1 MKSRILSCFLIFAL
15 CFSMLSACGSDTASS
30 DHSPSSSLQTEIS
43 DSQDSTS
50 GETEERDGFE
60 TLDIASCKEDTVPSQ
75 SDAPSASQGQQTESS
90 APTEITTASS
100 FSLSDVP
107 AYSGKAYT
115 SVNGNVPYFSAAE
128 LTTQSFETYSD
139 LDSLGRCG
147 VTYACIGKDLMPTE
161 ERGSIG
167 MVKPTGW
174 HTVRYDDLV
183 DGKYLYNRCHL
194 IGYQLTGE
202 NANTKNLITGTR
214 YLNIEGMLP
223 FENMVADYIQ
233 ETNNHVLYRVT
244 PIFEG
249 NNLLANG
256 VLMEGYSVE
265 DKGAGVSYCVFAYNV
280 QPGIEIDYA
289 TGESKLADSAQQ
301 EEQKTATVTP
311 TPSPE
316 PEKQE
321 PATGSEAS
329 QADYI
334 LNTNTKKFHYPT
346 CSSVNDMKEKNK
358 QEFFGTRDET
368 IALGYSPCGRC
379 KP

>member
-1 MKSRILSCFLIFAL
+1 MKRRTISVFLSLILCL
-15 CFSMLSACGSDTASS
+15 LSACGATTNVPAF
-30 DHSPSSSLQTEIS
+30 
-43 DSQDSTS
+43 DSNRNIAFEKTRQENHTKGLDSTIS
-50 GETEERDGFE
+50 ENGEPTSDVVPEKD
-60 TLDIASCKEDTVPSQ
+60 DSVSVKAQPSQ
-75 SDAPSASQGQQTESS
+75 PKRNAKENSLSTEAPD
-90 APTEITTASS
+90 IS
-100 FSLSDVP
+100 FSSI
-107 AYSGKAYT
+107 AEYT
-115 SVNGNVPYFSAAE
+115 DKPYVAVNGNVPYFTESE
-128 LTTQSFETYSD
+128 LTDQSYEYYSD
-139 LDSLGRCG
+139 LDALGRCG
-147 VTYACIGKDLMPTE
+147 TACASIGQDLMPTE
-161 ERGSIG
+161 SRGSIG

-289 TGESKLADSAQQ
+289 TGESKLADGAQH

-321 PATGSEAS
+321 PVTGSEAS

-368 IALGYSPCGRC
+368 IALGYSPCGLC

>member
-1 MKSRILSCFLIFAL
+1 MKLRILSCFLIFAL
-15 CFSMLSACGSDTASS
+15 CFSMLSACGSDTAPS
-30 DHSPSSSLQTEIS
+30 DHSPNSSLQTEIS
-43 DSQDSTS
+43 DSQDSTPVES
-50 GETEERDGFE
+50 SETDPAGTSDDDSSEGEAE
-60 TLDIASCKEDTVPSQ
+60 PSQ
-75 SDAPSASQGQQTESS
+75 VVEPATPPDQQAESS
-90 APTEITTASS
+90 APAEITTASR
-100 FSLSDVP
+100 FSTSDVP

-128 LTTQSFETYSD
+128 LATQSFETYSD

-223 FENMVADYIQ
+223 FENM
-233 ETNNHVLYRVT
+233 
-244 PIFEG
+244 
-249 NNLLANG
+249 
-256 VLMEGYSVE
+256 EGYSVE

-289 TGESKLADSAQQ
+289 TGESKLADGAQQ

-321 PATGSEAS
+321 PVTRSEAS

-346 CSSVNDMKEKNK
+346 CSSVNDMKEKNR